1 MMYAT
6 KLMMQKQS
14 PVITTYVEDSSL
26 VYKVENAN
34 LTTGIKK
41 TIKNVVN
48 GDKAFTFCGTLGN
61 ITGHLY
67 HIFNYRFGV
76 SRSAK
81 YIYLTNLTNSASVLG
96 GLTTTPYEM
105 SDIQP
110 YIAVTMTC
118 PTSTSQII
126 TLTVEGGETYSAE
139 VSLQGSLTDAVFRV
153 MQAVNPIDLVLV
165 YDRVLTNEE
174 LVQNYKAFLYNHR

>member
-1 MMYAT
+1 MMYTT
-6 KLMMQKQS
+6 KLMMQKKL

-26 VYKVENAN
+26 VYKVENTK
-34 LTTGIKK
+34 LTTGIKT

-48 GDKAFTFCGTLGN
+48 GDKAYTFCGTLGN

-67 HIFNYRFGV
+67 HIFNYRFGI
-76 SRSAK
+76 SRGAK
-81 YIYLTNLTNSASVLG
+81 YIYLPNLQTGASVLG
-96 GLTTTPYEM
+96 NSTITPCEM

-118 PTSTSQII
+118 PTPTSQII
-126 TLTVEGGETYSAE
+126 TLTLEDGDTYSAE
-139 VSLQGSLTDAVFRV
+139 VSLQGALTDAVFRV

-165 YDRVLTNEE
+165 YDRVLTDAE
-174 LVQNYKAFLYNHR
+174 LKQNYKAFLYNHR

>member
-6 KLMMQKQS
+6 KLLMQQQKT
-14 PVITTYVEDSSL
+14 TTYVEDSSL
-26 VYKVENAN
+26 VYKVESAK

-41 TIKNVVN
+41 TIPNVVN

-61 ITGHLY
+61 MTGVLF

-76 SRSAK
+76 SRGK
-81 YIYLTNLTNSASVLG
+81 YYIYLSNIQTGASVLG
-96 GLTTTPYEM
+96 NSTITPYEM

-118 PTSTSQII
+118 PTPTSQII
-126 TLTVEGGETYSAE
+126 TLAVEDGETYSAE
-139 VSLQGSLTDAVFRV
+139 VSLQGTLTDAVFRV
-153 MQAVNPIDLVLV
+153 MQAVDPIDFVLV
-165 YDRVLTNEE
+165 YDRVLTRDE
-174 LVQNYKAFLYNHR
+174 LAQNYQAFLANHR